1 MVNAAYQVEVTVTT
15 SSSVLRS
22 LWEKMK
28 QLVAAMPGRTPPIID
43 AEWKRK
49 VAADMIASL
58 SETKLTKSICAQVRL
73 NLLLIGW
80 KSSFFFLR
88 EDHSS

>member
-58 SETKLTKSICAQVRL
+58 SETKLTKSICAQVRG
-73 NLLLIGW
+73 I
-80 KSSFFFLR
+80 FY
-88 EDHSS
+88 